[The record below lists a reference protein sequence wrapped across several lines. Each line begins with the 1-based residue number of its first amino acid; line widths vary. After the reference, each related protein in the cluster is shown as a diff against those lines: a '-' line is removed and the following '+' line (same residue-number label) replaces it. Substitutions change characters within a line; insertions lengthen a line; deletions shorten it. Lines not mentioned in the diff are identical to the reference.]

1 MANTTPTAVR
11 FGPHVHRAATTACYG
26 CSLQLRRYH
35 CVPVLLVTAVLCSCV
50 ATTSTVLPVPVL
62 LVTAVLCSCVGASA
76 TCYGCSLQLHRCQ
89 CYLLRL
95 FSAVASVPVLLVTAV
110 LCSCIGASATCY
122 GCSLQ
127 LHRCQ
132 CYLLRLFSAVASV
145 PVLLV
150 TAVLCSC
157 IGASATCYGC
167 SQQLRRYRCVT
178 VLLVQCY
185 RYQCYVLRLFCAVA
199 SLPLCTSGTCTV
211 SSVPVVGVTADLYS
225 FIGASGTC
233 YSRSVQ
239 FHRCQW

>member
-11 FGPHVHRAATTACYG
+11 FGPHVHRAATTTCYA

-50 ATTSTVLPVPVL
+50 ATTCTVLL
-62 LVTAVLCSCVGASA
+62 
-76 TCYGCSLQLHRCQ
+76 
-89 CYLLRL
+89 
-95 FSAVASVPVLLVTAV
+95 VPVLLVTAV
-110 LCSCIGASATCY
+110 LCSCICASATCY

-127 LHRCQ
+127 LHQCQ

-178 VLLVQCY
+178 VLVVQCY
-185 RYQCYVLRLFCAVA
+185 RYQCYMLRLFCAVA
-199 SLPLCTSGTCTV
+199 SLPLCSSGTCIV

-225 FIGASGTC
+225 FIGASGRC
-233 YSRSVQ
+233 YS
-239 FHRCQW
+239 